1 MRLLYNYNNNNN
13 SYNNIYK
20 FHQVNLQADDMLL
33 IDNNEKIAKK
43 IDSLGSQ
50 MMKDERFDGSRG
62 EDPLDG
68 FSSGLDPD
76 EVDALLGELEN
87 GSGDENIF
95 DQPQEQGET
104 FEPFQDSGEALS
116 LISAQAQEILA
127 SARKEADSIKSGALV
142 EAQVEIENLR
152 QSTYEEARAQGY
164 DEGYH
169 EAIEQVERQKQ
180 QLVNEQKRLEDE
192 YQELV
197 RSLEPKFVETLT
209 DIYEK
214 VFQIDLQKEHDIIMH
229 LIASTMHKIE
239 GNSNYLIHVS
249 KEDYPYVN
257 MKKNE
262 MLLSSVSAN
271 ASVELVEDMTLGPN
285 DCIIETDGGIFD
297 CGLGTQLEEL
307 TQKLRLL
314 SYRVD

>member
-1 MRLLYNYNNNNN
+1 M
-13 SYNNIYK
+13 
-20 FHQVNLQADDMLL
+20 
-33 IDNNEKIAKK
+33 
-43 IDSLGSQ
+43 
-50 MMKDERFDGSRG
+50 
-62 EDPLDG
+62 DG

-87 GSGDENIF
+87 VPEEENRML
-95 DQPQEQGET
+95 PSQEQGES
-104 FEPFQDSGEALS
+104 FEPFQDTGEALS

-127 SARKEADSIKSGALV
+127 SARREADSIKSGALV
-142 EAQVEIENLR
+142 EAQAEIDNLR
-152 QSTYEEARAQGY
+152 RSTYEEARTQGY

-180 QLVNEQKRLEDE
+180 QLAEERKQLEEE

-197 RSLEPKFVETLT
+197 RGLEPKFVETLT

-262 MLLSSVSAN
+262 TLLSSVSAN

>member
-1 MRLLYNYNNNNN
+1 MFYNNN
-13 SYNNIYK
+13 SNIYK
-20 FHQVNLQADDMLL
+20 FHQVNLQSDDTLV

-43 IDSLGSQ
+43 IELLEEQ
-50 MMKDERFDGSRG
+50 MLREMNGG
-62 EDPLDG
+62 EDMEPLDG
-68 FSSGLDPD
+68 FTSGLNA
-76 EVDALLGELEN
+76 EQVDALIADVPEKEEA
-87 GSGDENIF
+87 SRR
-95 DQPQEQGET
+95 
-104 FEPFQDSGEALS
+104 QDSAEALA
-116 LISAQAQEILA
+116 LISSQAEEILA
-127 SARKEADSIKSGALV
+127 SARREADSIKSNALV
-142 EAQVEIENLR
+142 EAQMEIENLR
-152 QSTYEEARAQGY
+152 QSTYEEARAEGY
-164 DEGYH
+164 DAGYG
-169 EAIEQVERQKQ
+169 EAVQQVEQQKV
-180 QLVNEQKRLEDE
+180 QLASDRKKMEAEFE
-192 YQELV
+192 ELV

-214 VFQIDLQKEHDIIMH
+214 VFQIDLQKEHGIVMH
-229 LIASTMHKIE
+229 LLASTMHKIE

-262 MLLSSVSAN
+262 VLASSLSTN

-314 SYRVD
+314 SYRVDGH

>member
-1 MRLLYNYNNNNN
+1 MLY
-13 SYNNIYK
+13 SSNIYK
-20 FHQVNLQADDMLL
+20 FHQVNLQSGETIV
-33 IDNNEKIAKK
+33 IDNNDKIAKK
-43 IDSLGSQ
+43 IESLESQILKDIRYDENADS
-50 MMKDERFDGSRG
+50 
-62 EDPLDG
+62 LDG

-76 EVDALLGELEN
+76 EVDALISELEN
-87 GSGDENIF
+87 GPGAEEF
-95 DQPQEQGET
+95 TQPQDSGET

-127 SARKEADSIKSGALV
+127 SARREADNIKAGALT
-142 EAQVEIENLR
+142 EAQMEIENLR
-152 QSTYEEARAQGY
+152 RSTYEEARAQGY
-164 DEGYH
+164 NEGYN
-169 EAIEQVERQKQ
+169 EAIEQVEQQKQ
-180 QLVNEQKRLEDE
+180 QLLDERKQLEDE

-197 RSLEPKFVETLT
+197 RGLEPKFVEALT

-262 MLLSSVSAN
+262 ALAAAVSSN

>member
-1 MRLLYNYNNNNN
+1 MLY
-13 SYNNIYK
+13 SSNIYK
-20 FHQVNLQADDMLL
+20 FHQVNLQSGEAIV
-33 IDNNEKIAKK
+33 IDNNDKIAKK
-43 IDSLGSQ
+43 IESLESQILKDIRYDENADS
-50 MMKDERFDGSRG
+50 
-62 EDPLDG
+62 LDG

-76 EVDALLGELEN
+76 EVDALISELEN
-87 GSGDENIF
+87 GPGAEEF
-95 DQPQEQGET
+95 TQPQDSGET

-127 SARKEADSIKSGALV
+127 SARREADNIKAGALT
-142 EAQVEIENLR
+142 EAQMEIENLR
-152 QSTYEEARAQGY
+152 RSTYEDARAQGY
-164 DEGYH
+164 NEGYN
-169 EAIEQVERQKQ
+169 EAIGQVEQQKQ
-180 QLVNEQKRLEDE
+180 QLLDERKRLEDE

-197 RSLEPKFVETLT
+197 RGLEPKFVEALT

-262 MLLSSVSAN
+262 ALAAAVSSN

>member
-1 MRLLYNYNNNNN
+1 MLY
-13 SYNNIYK
+13 SNNIYK
-20 FHQVNLQADDMLL
+20 FHQVNVQDDDKLV
-33 IDNNEKIAKK
+33 IDNNEKVAKK
-43 IDSLGSQ
+43 IEALEGQ
-50 MMKDERFDGSRG
+50 MLSEIGGGGMDA
-62 EDPLDG
+62 LDG
-68 FSSGLDPD
+68 FSGDLDAE
-76 EVDALLGELEN
+76 EVDALIREFDN
-87 GSGDENIF
+87 GKEEEEAPAPS
-95 DQPQEQGET
+95 QE
-104 FEPFQDSGEALS
+104 SGEALA

-127 SARKEADSIKSGALV
+127 SAHREADSIKSNALI
-142 EAQVEIENLR
+142 EAQTEIETLR
-152 QSTYEEARAQGY
+152 QNTYEEARSQGY
-164 DEGYH
+164 DVGYN
-169 EAIEQVERQKQ
+169 EAVEQVEQQKQ
-180 QLVNEQKRLEDE
+180 ELLNDRKQMEEE
-192 YQELV
+192 YQALV

-214 VFQIDLQKEHDIIMH
+214 VFQIDLCKEHDIVMH

-262 MLLSSVSAN
+262 MLSSSVSSN
-271 ASVELVEDMTLGPN
+271 ASVELVEDITLGPN

>member
-1 MRLLYNYNNNNN
+1 MFYNANG
-13 SYNNIYK
+13 SNIYK
-20 FHQVNLQADDMLL
+20 FHQVNIQNDDKLL

-43 IDSLGSQ
+43 IELLEEQ
-50 MMKDERFDGSRG
+50 MLKELKGDEDT
-62 EDPLDG
+62 EPLDG
-68 FSSGLDPD
+68 FSGGLNA
-76 EVDALLGELEN
+76 EQVDALI
-87 GSGDENIF
+87 SD
-95 DQPQEQGET
+95 EQGEG
-104 FEPFQDSGEALS
+104 EREASSKQDSAEALA

-127 SARKEADSIKSGALV
+127 SARREADSIKSGALM
-142 EAQVEIENLR
+142 EAHVDIENLR
-152 QSTYEEARAQGY
+152 QSTYEEAKAEGY
-164 DEGYH
+164 DAGYR
-169 EAIEQVERQKQ
+169 EAIKQVELQ
-180 QLVNEQKRLEDE
+180 EERLREERKKMEEE
-192 YQELV
+192 YQELI
-197 RSLEPKFVETLT
+197 RALEPKFVETLT

-214 VFQIDLQKEHDIIMH
+214 VFQIDLKKEQSIVMH
-229 LIASTMHKIE
+229 LISSTMHKIE

-257 MKKNE
+257 MKKSE
-262 MLLSSVSAN
+262 LLASSLSAN

>member
-1 MRLLYNYNNNNN
+1 M
-13 SYNNIYK
+13 
-20 FHQVNLQADDMLL
+20 
-33 IDNNEKIAKK
+33 
-43 IDSLGSQ
+43 
-50 MMKDERFDGSRG
+50 
-62 EDPLDG
+62 
-68 FSSGLDPD
+68 
-76 EVDALLGELEN
+76 
-87 GSGDENIF
+87 
-95 DQPQEQGET
+95 
-104 FEPFQDSGEALS
+104 
-116 LISAQAQEILA
+116 ISAQAQEILA
-127 SARKEADSIKSGALV
+127 SARREADSIKSNALI
-142 EAQVEIENLR
+142 EAQAEIENLR
-152 QSTYEEARAQGY
+152 QNTYEEARSQGY
-164 DEGYH
+164 DAGYN
-169 EAIEQVERQKQ
+169 EAVEQVEQQKL
-180 QLVNEQKRLEDE
+180 QLADEQKRLEEE

-197 RSLEPKFVETLT
+197 KNLEPKFVETLT

-214 VFQIDLQKEHDIIMH
+214 VFQIDLKKEHDIVMH

-262 MLLSSVSAN
+262 ILASALSAN
-271 ASVELVEDMTLGPN
+271 ASVELVEDITLGPN

>member
-1 MRLLYNYNNNNN
+1 MLY
-13 SYNNIYK
+13 SNNIYK
-20 FHQVNLQADDMLL
+20 FHQVNIQNDDKLL

-43 IDSLGSQ
+43 IEALEGQMLTEINSGAGMDSLDSFSG
-50 MMKDERFDGSRG
+50 D
-62 EDPLDG
+62 LDA
-68 FSSGLDPD
+68 D
-76 EVDALLGELEN
+76 EVDALIRELE
-87 GSGDENIF
+87 SGKEEGGAAEEI
-95 DQPQEQGET
+95 PVPHQE
-104 FEPFQDSGEALS
+104 SGEALA
-116 LISAQAQEILA
+116 LISAQAQAILA
-127 SARKEADSIKSGALV
+127 SAQREADSIKSNALI
-142 EAQVEIENLR
+142 EAQIEIENLR
-152 QSTYEEARAQGY
+152 QNTYEEARSQGY
-164 DEGYH
+164 DMGYN
-169 EAIEQVERQKQ
+169 EAVEQVEQQRQ
-180 QLVNEQKRLEDE
+180 QLLDEQKRLEEE

-197 RSLEPKFVETLT
+197 KSLEPKFVEALT

-214 VFQIDLQKEHDIIMH
+214 VFRIDLQKEHSIVMH

-262 MLLSSVSAN
+262 ILASALSAN
-271 ASVELVEDMTLGPN
+271 ASVELVEDITLGAN

>member
-1 MRLLYNYNNNNN
+1 LLYNHAN

-20 FHQVNLQADDMLL
+20 FNQVNLQTDDTLL

-43 IDSLGSQ
+43 IESLETQ
-50 MMKDERFDGSRG
+50 MMKEVRYDGG
-62 EDPLDG
+62 GGADPLDG

-87 GSGDENIF
+87 VPEEENRML
-95 DQPQEQGET
+95 PSQEQGES
-104 FEPFQDSGEALS
+104 FEPFQDTGEALS

-127 SARKEADSIKSGALV
+127 SARREADSIKSGALV
-142 EAQVEIENLR
+142 EAQAEIDNLR
-152 QSTYEEARAQGY
+152 RSTYEEARTQGY

-180 QLVNEQKRLEDE
+180 QLAEERKQLEEE

-197 RSLEPKFVETLT
+197 RGLEPKFVEMLT

-239 GNSNYLIHVS
+239 GNSSYLIHVS

-262 MLLSSVSAN
+262 TLLSSVSAN